1 MGFVFD
7 FGLLGLLLGL
17 LLAQIVCASVVTIVL
32 SWTDWKEQADM
43 ARELIRGI
51 NVSKGENNEVSI
63 VLLNKRSV
71 MPN

>member
-43 ARELIRGI
+43 ARELIR
-51 NVSKGENNEVSI
+51 E
-63 VLLNKRSV
+63 
-71 MPN
+71 

>member
-1 MGFVFD
+1 MFD
-7 FGLLGLLLGL
+7 LALLGLLST
-17 LLAQIVCASVVTIVL
+17 QIVCHCVIVIIIVL
-32 SWTDWKEQADM
+32 ATMDWKEQADM

>member
-1 MGFVFD
+1 M
-7 FGLLGLLLGL
+7 
-17 LLAQIVCASVVTIVL
+17 
-32 SWTDWKEQADM
+32 DWKEQADM